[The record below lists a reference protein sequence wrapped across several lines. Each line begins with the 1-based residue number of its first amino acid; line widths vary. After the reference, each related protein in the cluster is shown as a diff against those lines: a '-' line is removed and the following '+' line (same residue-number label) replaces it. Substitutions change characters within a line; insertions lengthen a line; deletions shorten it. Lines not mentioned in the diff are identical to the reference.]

1 MGFVEKKRR
10 ILSRFTAKHILTP
23 YTLDYMGVT
32 TEIWG
37 YKHIATS
44 GRYMLVKERILMP
57 KGIPLTEEQQEQ
69 RRKEIFDA
77 SVHLF
82 FERGFNET
90 PMHEIAKA
98 AGVGKSTLYD
108 YFKSKDD
115 ILISYFENEIEKITA
130 NAQKIIQQDLS
141 ATEKLR
147 QIMEM
152 HLTYLVDKKL
162 FYLKLSVEAQR
173 LALESQQQI
182 QIARHAYQD
191 MIRTLIEE
199 GIQKDEFREIN
210 PLFAARTIF
219 TLLSTA
225 VFTTRPTGTSEEM
238 LQEALGIFFQGIE
251 A

>member
-1 MGFVEKKRR
+1 
-10 ILSRFTAKHILTP
+10 
-23 YTLDYMGVT
+23 
-32 TEIWG
+32 
-37 YKHIATS
+37 
-44 GRYMLVKERILMP
+44 MP

-82 FERGFNET
+82 FEKGFNET
-90 PMHEIAKA
+90 PMHEIARA

-115 ILISYFENEIEKITA
+115 ILISYFENEIVNITA
-130 NAQKIIQQDLS
+130 NAQKIIRQDLS
-141 ATEKLR
+141 ATEKLK

-152 HLTYLVDKKL
+152 HLIYLVDKKL
-162 FYLKLSVEAQR
+162 FYLKLTVEAQR
-173 LALESQQQI
+173 LAFESQQQI
-182 QIARHAYQD
+182 QVARHAYQD

-199 GIQKDEFREIN
+199 GIQRGEFRKIN
-210 PLFAARTIF
+210 PLFAARSIF

-238 LQEALGIFFQGIE
+238 LQEALGIFFKGIQ